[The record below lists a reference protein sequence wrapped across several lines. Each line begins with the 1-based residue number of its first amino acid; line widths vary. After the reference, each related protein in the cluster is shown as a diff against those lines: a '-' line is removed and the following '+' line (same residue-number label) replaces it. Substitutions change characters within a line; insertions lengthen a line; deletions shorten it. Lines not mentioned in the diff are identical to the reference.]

1 MQDGQE
7 HRPGEEGAMLEEST
21 ATGNR
26 THVEEG
32 PPPMEPVAGG
42 ADVAFRVTGASL
54 VYRYLLI
61 GIVTLVLAVLLYMTA
76 PMFLS
81 SKDVVVMVILG
92 IWGLALLRYWVYLLD
107 MPHRVH
113 CRLDGSLE
121 FVSLLRRRIVPVA
134 SICSI
139 KVPTVHSGY
148 LKFRT
153 ARKKNISMINHVD
166 GLHELVGR
174 IKRANPNLE
183 TRGC

>member
-1 MQDGQE
+1 V
-7 HRPGEEGAMLEEST
+7 EGTISEEST
-21 ATGNR
+21 ATGKR
-26 THVEEG
+26 PREEEG
-32 PPPMEPVAGG
+32 PPPMEPAAGE
-42 ADVAFRVTGASL
+42 AEAAYRVTGTSL

-61 GIVTLVLAVLLYMTA
+61 GIVTLVLAVLLYMTT

-92 IWGLALLRYWVYLLD
+92 VWGLALLRYWVYLLD
-107 MPHRVH
+107 MPHRVR
-113 CRLDGSLE
+113 CTAEGSLE
-121 FVSLLRRRIVPVA
+121 FVSLVRRRVVPA
-134 SICSI
+134 SSILSI

-174 IKRANPNLE
+174 IKKANPDLE